1 MIKADHEMIRPMEDL
16 QKGQNKKQRNREDSE
31 PDLILEGGRVLN
43 VYSGEILES
52 VVGVKG
58 EKILFAGPRSS
69 RGYTSL
75 RLDVSGKILVPGY
88 IEPHCHPW
96 NIYNPVS
103 FGEEACRLG
112 TTTLV
117 CDNLFFYMFMG
128 VELFEDFMESLAAM
142 PVKYFWFIRVVPQTP
157 MEGEETVFSA
167 ANLKKLL
174 MNPLAVSIG
183 EITRW
188 MDLVHGNPKMLE
200 CIRFARSL
208 GKRVD
213 GHTAGAKVENLGIIS
228 RMGVESCHESI
239 SAREALD
246 RLRLGLHVML
256 RQSSLRPDLRALLQM
271 VRENPSSTRR
281 VMLTTDSS
289 TPAFQLESGMVDRL
303 IGTAMEVGVD
313 PVEAYRMATLN
324 PAVYFGLEDRIGGI
338 APGRDADILVLSDLH
353 HPTPETVISKGRIV
367 AEECALRAP
376 FPDMDLQRFFSTPAA
391 RIEKTWAAKPEF
403 FEIPCRDGERPQ
415 TVCFPVIRLTNPV
428 ITRVEQVEFP
438 VKEGLLNI
446 PAEAGFC
453 RAAAL
458 NRHGKWVAN
467 GIIQNYAD
475 RVEGIAS
482 TFNTAMEIIAMGR
495 NPEAMACAVNRL
507 LEMGGGIAAVER
519 GRPFFEFPLPLGG
532 MMSDRP
538 LTELAAMDTA
548 LRELLSA
555 RGYPF
560 HDPLYTFIF
569 LPNDFLP
576 EVRLNRRGVIN
587 IRTDEVLWP
596 ARNLS

>member
-1 MIKADHEMIRPMEDL
+1 MDDTPEN
-16 QKGQNKKQRNREDSE
+16 QNGKQRNPQDSE
-31 PDLILEGGRVLN
+31 PDLILEGGEVLN

-52 VVGVKG
+52 VVGIKG
-58 EKILFAGPRSS
+58 DKILFTGPRSS
-69 RGYTSL
+69 RGETPL

-96 NIYNPVS
+96 NIYNPIS

-117 CDNLFFYMFMG
+117 CDDLFFYMFMG
-128 VELFEDFMESLAAM
+128 VELFEEFMESLAAM
-142 PVKYFWFIRVVPQTP
+142 PIKFFWFIRVVPQTP

-174 MNPLAVSIG
+174 MNPLAVSVG

-188 MDLVHGNPKMLE
+188 KDLIQGNLKILE
-200 CIRFARSL
+200 CIRFARDL
-208 GKRVD
+208 GKRID

-228 RMGVESCHESI
+228 RLGVESCHESI
-239 SAREALD
+239 SAQEALD

-256 RQSSLRPDLRALLQM
+256 RQSSLRPDLRNLLQM

-303 IGTAMEVGVD
+303 IGTAMEEGVD

-324 PAVYFGLEDRIGGI
+324 PAAYFGLEHRIGGI

-353 HPTPETVISKGRIV
+353 HPTPETVISKGRVV
-367 AEECALRAP
+367 AEECALKEP
-376 FPDMDLQRFFSTPAA
+376 FPDMDMKRFFSTPAA
-391 RIEKTWAAKPEF
+391 RIEKTWTARPEF
-403 FEIPCRDGERPQ
+403 FEIPLRDGENPQ
-415 TVCFPVIRLTNPV
+415 TVRFPVIRLTNPV

-438 VKEGLLNI
+438 VREGFLDI
-446 PAEAGFC
+446 PSGDGFC
-453 RAAAL
+453 RAAVL

-467 GIIQNYAD
+467 GIIRNYAD

-482 TFNTAMEIIAMGR
+482 SFNTAMEIIAMGR
-495 NPEAMACAVNRL
+495 NPEAMACAVNRV
-507 LEMGGGIAAVER
+507 LEMGGGIAAAER
-519 GRPFFEFPLPLGG
+519 GRPFFELPLPLGG

-538 LTELAAMDTA
+538 LPELAAMDTA
-548 LRELLSA
+548 FQKLLSE